1 MSIAEKLQHDMKE
14 AMKAKDAVRLRTI
27 RSLRSALMSREI
39 ELRSGGTGSISDEE
53 AMAVLQK
60 QAKQRRDSI
69 EQFELAGRDD
79 LKAVEVEELAVIEEY
94 LPKQLSSE
102 EIQAEVRAIAEE
114 IGVSGMQDMGKLM
127 GQAMSRLKGKAD
139 GKLVQQAAR
148 ELLSQS

>member
-60 QAKQRRDSI
+60 QAKQRRD
-69 EQFELAGRDD
+69 
-79 LKAVEVEELAVIEEY
+79 
-94 LPKQLSSE
+94 
-102 EIQAEVRAIAEE
+102 
-114 IGVSGMQDMGKLM
+114 
-127 GQAMSRLKGKAD
+127 
-139 GKLVQQAAR
+139 
-148 ELLSQS
+148 

>member
-1 MSIAEKLQHDMKE
+1 MKE

-53 AMAVLQK
+53 AMTVLQK

-69 EQFELAGRDD
+69 EQFESAGRDD

-114 IGVSGMQDMGKLM
+114 IGVSGMQGMGKLM
-127 GQAMSRLKGKAD
+127 GQAMSRLRGKAD
-139 GKLVQQAAR
+139 GKLVQQSAR
-148 ELLSQS
+148 EVLSQS